1 MRTGTIGS
9 MRIRTAWP
17 IAMLILFGG
26 LLIGDLSRG
35 SEPLLGPVLL
45 YAAISIPVTA
55 LLTWIAWR
63 HRR

>member
-1 MRTGTIGS
+1 
-9 MRIRTAWP
+9 
-17 IAMLILFGG
+17 MLILFGG